1 MRQEREKWLTESEFT
16 DERRQMVLNGVA
28 TAVVSEVKD
37 PADLGRV
44 QIHLPDHAGGA
55 KEWARVVS
63 PLIGRALTAIPLAIG
78 DEVLVA
84 FEKGDVGRPFV
95 IGNLWNG
102 ADSPPESAGAQGV
115 HLPTGA
121 TLHPI
126 VEAENASTVCAM
138 TADLQRQ
145 TAPWLASAE
154 CVLKI
159 LALLKP
165 LIDVINQLPSPSLSS
180 LRAFD
185 KAAVDLAPCFLMGTP
200 AGALPLVRDLLC
212 LSLRSLECLRD
223 QSASGPDV
231 LRAAAGIQGVLDL
244 GGTFFSRAGLPPV
257 RLAVLSDPG
266 ALDSDITAL
275 QSAADALGGC
285 GN

>member
-1 MRQEREKWLTESEFT
+1 MI
-16 DERRQMVLNGVA
+16 NGIT
-28 TAVVSEVKD
+28 TAVVAQVKD
-37 PADLGRV
+37 PANLGRV
-44 QIHLPDHAGGA
+44 QIHLSANAGGA

-63 PLIGRALTAIPLAIG
+63 PLIGRNLTAVQLGIG

-84 FEKGDVGRPFV
+84 FENGDVRRPFV
-95 IGNLWNG
+95 IGNVWNG
-102 ADSPPESAGAQGV
+102 ADSSPGSAGAQTV
-115 HLPTGA
+115 QLPTGA

-126 VEAENASTVCAM
+126 VEADDASTDCTM

-145 TAPWLASAE
+145 TVAWLASTE

-165 LIDVINQLPSPSLSS
+165 LIDVINHLPSPSPSS
-180 LRAFD
+180 LQEFD
-185 KAAVDLAPCFLMGTP
+185 KAAVDLAPCFFMGT
-200 AGALPLVRDLLC
+200 AGGALPLVRDLLC

-223 QSASGPDV
+223 QSASASDL

-244 GGTFFSRAGLPPV
+244 GGPFFSLAGLTPV
-257 RLAVLSDPG
+257 RLAVLSDAS

-285 GN
+285 SN

>member
-1 MRQEREKWLTESEFT
+1 
-16 DERRQMVLNGVA
+16 MVNGVA

-37 PADLGRV
+37 PANLGRV
-44 QIHLPDHAGGA
+44 QIHLSARAGGA

-63 PLIGRALTAIPLAIG
+63 PLIGRTPTAIQLGIG

-84 FEKGDVGRPFV
+84 FENGDVRRPFV
-95 IGNLWNG
+95 IGNVWNG
-102 ADSPPESAGAQGV
+102 ADSPPESAGAQTV
-115 HLPTGA
+115 QLPTGA

-126 VEAENASTVCAM
+126 VEADDFSTDCAM

-145 TAPWLASAE
+145 TAPWLASVE
-154 CVLKI
+154 CLLKI

-165 LIDVINQLPSPSLSS
+165 LIDVINHLPSPSPSS
-180 LRAFD
+180 LQEFD
-185 KAAVDLAPCFLMGTP
+185 KAAVDLAPCFLMGT
-200 AGALPLVRDLLC
+200 AGGALPLVRDLLC

-223 QSASGPDV
+223 QSASASDV

-244 GGTFFSRAGLPPV
+244 GGPFFSLAGLTLVP
-257 RLAVLSDPG
+257 LAVLSDPS

>member
-1 MRQEREKWLTESEFT
+1 MP
-16 DERRQMVLNGVA
+16 LNGVA
-28 TAVVSEVKD
+28 TAVVSEIND
-37 PADLGRV
+37 PAELGRV

-55 KEWARVVS
+55 KEWARVVG
-63 PLIGRALTAIPLAIG
+63 PLIGRALTAIPLAVG
-78 DEVLVA
+78 DEVVVA
-84 FEKGDVGRPFV
+84 FENGDVRHPIV

-102 ADSPPESAGAQGV
+102 VDAPPESAGAHSVQ
-115 HLPTGA
+115 LPTGA

-126 VEAENASTVCAM
+126 VEAENASTGCAM

-145 TAPWLASAE
+145 TAPWLASVE

-165 LIDVINQLPSPSLSS
+165 LIDVINQLPSPSVSS

-185 KAAVDLAPCFLMGTP
+185 KAAVDLVPCFLMSSA

-212 LSLRSLECLRD
+212 LSVRSLECLRD
-223 QSASGPDV
+223 QSAAAPDV

-244 GGTFFSRAGLPPV
+244 GGTFFGRAGLPPV

-275 QSAADALGGC
+275 QSAVDALGGC
-285 GN
+285 GHRSGRHNEGGLNFRRGDRE

>member
-1 MRQEREKWLTESEFT
+1 MRQRREKWLT
-16 DERRQMVLNGVA
+16 DEQMALNGVA

-44 QIHLPDHAGGA
+44 QIHLPDHAGGT
-55 KEWARVVS
+55 KEWARVVR
-63 PLIGRALTAIPLAIG
+63 PLIGRALTAFPLAIG
-78 DEVLVA
+78 DEVAVV
-84 FEKGDVGRPFV
+84 FEKGDVTRPFV

-102 ADSPPESAGAQGV
+102 VDSPPESAGARSV
-115 HLPTGA
+115 RLPAGA

-126 VEAENASTVCAM
+126 VEAANASTGCAM

-145 TAPWLASAE
+145 TAAWLASAE

-159 LALLKP
+159 LALVKP
-165 LIDVINQLPSPSLSS
+165 LIDVINQLPSPSLTS

-185 KAAVDLAPCFLMGTP
+185 NAAIDLAPCFLMGTP

-223 QSASGPDV
+223 QSASAPDV
-231 LRAAAGIQGVLDL
+231 LRVAAGIQGVLDL
-244 GGTFFSRAGLPPV
+244 GGTFFIRAGLPPV

-285 GN
+285 GK

>member
-1 MRQEREKWLTESEFT
+1 MI
-16 DERRQMVLNGVA
+16 LNGVA

-37 PADLGRV
+37 PEDLGRV
-44 QIHLPDHAGGA
+44 QIHLPAHAGGE

-63 PLIGRALTAIPLAIG
+63 PFGRPLTAIPLGIG
-78 DEVLVA
+78 DEVVVV
-84 FEKGDVGRPFV
+84 FESGDARRPLV

-102 ADSPPESAGAQGV
+102 ADSPPDSAGAQTV
-115 HLPTGA
+115 QLPTGA

-126 VEAENASTVCAM
+126 VDAENASTACVM

-165 LIDVINQLPSPSLSS
+165 LIDVINHLPSPSPSS
-180 LRAFD
+180 LQAFD
-185 KAAVDLAPCFLMGTP
+185 KAAIDLAPSFLMGT
-200 AGALPLVRDLLC
+200 AAAAIPLVRDLLC

-223 QSASGPDV
+223 QSASVSDV
-231 LRAAAGIQGVLDL
+231 SRAATGVQGVLDL
-244 GGTFFSRAGLPPV
+244 GGPFFSLAGLTPV
-257 RLAVLSDPG
+257 RLAVLSDPS
-266 ALDSDITAL
+266 ALDSDIAAL
-275 QSAADALGGC
+275 QSAADGLGGC
-285 GN
+285 DN